1 MKPMSN
7 VDIFTISDELNNLL
21 SGARVD
27 KSFQPTKDIVVMRFH
42 VPGTGRIDLVMQCG
56 SRIHISQ
63 YPLENPTTPPT
74 FPMLLR
80 KRIKGGHVESI
91 KQHNFDRVVEIR
103 VKKDKYYTIIVELFD
118 KGNIILLD
126 DENNIILPLKRK
138 HWSNRDIS
146 SKREYVFPNNII
158 LPLKRKHWSNRDI
171 SSKREYVFP
180 EERGI
185 NPINISE
192 NEFTELFENNSDS
205 DVVRTLARNGL
216 GSLYAEEVIARA
228 NEITEIDKNT
238 VNNNLTEEQINGL
251 YKGFKKLFDNL
262 KNESIKPQIVKSDSK
277 EDVIPLDLMK
287 YDSFEKTYYNT
298 FNEACDEFYSKKVN
312 TDIKQIKENA
322 WNKKVGKF
330 EKRLKLQQ
338 ETLDNFEKTIAD
350 STFKGE
356 VIYSNYTTI
365 ENIINVVNT
374 ARDKS
379 YSFKEIGKT
388 LKKAKKDGMEE
399 AQIYESIDPMGIL
412 TLKIDDTTLNI
423 DPKLTIPENAENY
436 YEKSKKAK
444 RKTKGALIA
453 IENTKK
459 QLEDIKSKKD
469 SAMENISVPKKRV
482 KKNLKWYEKLRWFV
496 SSDDVLV
503 VGGRDANSN
512 ESVVKKY
519 LEPND
524 IYLHADIHGAT
535 STAIKL
541 NGHKLNDNLLKESGE
556 FAASF
561 SSAWSKGFTS
571 QDVFWVHPDQ
581 VSKTPEA
588 GEFLAK
594 GSFVIRGHRNYIRGA
609 RLKLAVGIV
618 DYEGKRIMAGPI
630 EALEKHSQ
638 NFVVLKPGFT
648 KKEAIAKKILH
659 KINEDDL
666 ITLDDI
672 IRVLPSGKCDIDEE
686 YHQRKKYEKN

>member
-7 VDIFTISDELNNLL
+7 VDIYTISDELNNLL

-56 SRIHISQ
+56 SRIHTSQ

-80 KRIKGGHVESI
+80 KRIKGAHVESV
-91 KQHNFDRVVEIR
+91 KQHNFDRVVEIK
-103 VKKDKYYTIIVELFD
+103 VKKDKYYTVIVELFD

-146 SKREYVFPNNII
+146 SKKEYI
-158 LPLKRKHWSNRDI
+158 
-171 SSKREYVFP
+171 FP

-185 NPINISE
+185 NPTKVTQK
-192 NEFTELFENNSDS
+192 EFKEILDNNSDS
-205 DVVRTLARNGL
+205 DIVRTLARNGL
-216 GSLYAEEVIARA
+216 GSLYAEEIIKRTNEKIA
-228 NEITEIDKNT
+228 IDKNT
-238 VNNNLTEEQINGL
+238 PNKDITDEQCIEL
-251 YKGFKKLFDNL
+251 YNSLKNLFDSL
-262 KNESIKPQIVKSDSK
+262 KNDSVKPQIVKNNSK
-277 EDVIPLDLMK
+277 EDVVPLDLIN
-287 YDSFEKTYYNT
+287 YADFEKTYYNN

-312 TDIKQIKENA
+312 IDIKSVKENA

-338 ETLDNFEKTIAD
+338 ETLDNFDKTITE
-350 STFKGE
+350 STHKGE
-356 VIYSNYTTI
+356 VIYSNYATI

-374 ARDKS
+374 ARGKG

-388 LKKAKKDGMEE
+388 LKKAKKEGMAE
-399 AQIYESIDPMGIL
+399 AQIYESIDKLGVL
-412 TLKIDDTTLNI
+412 TLDIDNTKINI

-436 YEKSKKAK
+436 YEKAKKAK

-459 QLEDIKSKKD
+459 QLEKIKAKKD
-469 SAMENISVPKKRV
+469 VAMESISVPKKRV
-482 KKNLKWYEKLRWFV
+482 KKNLKWFEKLRWFV
-496 SSDDVLV
+496 SSEGVLV

-588 GEFLAK
+588 GEFLPK

-609 RLKLAVGIV
+609 RVKLAIGIV

-630 EALEKHSQ
+630 ESLEKHSE

-666 ITLDDI
+666 INLDDI

-686 YHQRKKYEKN
+686 YHQRKKYERN

>member
-7 VDIFTISDELNNLL
+7 VDIYTISDELNNLL

-56 SRIHISQ
+56 SRIHTSQ

-80 KRIKGGHVESI
+80 KRIKGAHVESV
-91 KQHNFDRVVEIR
+91 KQHNFDRVVEIN

-146 SKREYVFPNNII
+146 SKKEYI
-158 LPLKRKHWSNRDI
+158 
-171 SSKREYVFP
+171 FP

-185 NPINISE
+185 NPTTVTQSE
-192 NEFTELFENNSDS
+192 FKEIFENNSDS
-205 DVVRTLARNGL
+205 DLVRTLARNGL
-216 GSLYAEEVIARA
+216 GSLYAEEIIKRA
-228 NEITEIDKNT
+228 NEIIAIDKNT
-238 VNNNLTEEQINGL
+238 PNKDITEEQSIAL
-251 YKGFKKLFDNL
+251 YNSLKNLFDSL
-262 KNESIKPQIVKSDSK
+262 KNDSAKPQIVKNNSK
-277 EDVIPLDLMK
+277 EDVVPLDLIN
-287 YDSFEKTYYNT
+287 YEDFEKTYYES

-312 TDIKQIKENA
+312 TDIKEIKENA

-338 ETLDNFEKTIAD
+338 ETLDNFDKTITE
-350 STFKGE
+350 STKKGE

-374 ARDKS
+374 ARSKD

-388 LKKAKKDGMEE
+388 LKKAKKEGMAE
-399 AQIYESIDPMGIL
+399 AQIYESIDKLGVL
-412 TLKIDDTTLNI
+412 TLDIDNTKINI

-436 YEKSKKAK
+436 YEKAKKAK

-459 QLEDIKSKKD
+459 QLEKIKAKKD
-469 SAMENISVPKKRV
+469 VAMENIAVPKKRV
-482 KKNLKWYEKLRWFV
+482 KKNLKWYEKLRWFL
-496 SSDDVLV
+496 SSDGVLV

-541 NGHKLNDNLLKESGE
+541 NGNKLNDNLLKESGE
-556 FAASF
+556 FAAS
-561 SSAWSKGFTS
+561 S
-571 QDVFWVHPDQ
+571 PR
-581 VSKTPEA
+581 P
-588 GEFLAK
+588 
-594 GSFVIRGHRNYIRGA
+594 SFKNTRSRGIFA
-609 RLKLAVGIV
+609 
-618 DYEGKRIMAGPI
+618 
-630 EALEKHSQ
+630 
-638 NFVVLKPGFT
+638 
-648 KKEAIAKKILH
+648 
-659 KINEDDL
+659 
-666 ITLDDI
+666 
-672 IRVLPSGKCDIDEE
+672 
-686 YHQRKKYEKN
+686 

>member
-7 VDIFTISDELNNLL
+7 VDIYTISDELNNLL

-42 VPGTGRIDLVMQCG
+42 VPGTGRVDLVMQCG
-56 SRIHISQ
+56 SRMHISQ

-80 KRIKGGHVESI
+80 KRIKGAHVESI

-126 DENNIILPLKRK
+126 DENNIILPLKRQQL
-138 HWSNRDIS
+138 SARDIS
-146 SKREYVFPNNII
+146 SKREYA
-158 LPLKRKHWSNRDI
+158 
-171 SSKREYVFP
+171 FP

-185 NPINISE
+185 NPINVTE
-192 NEFTELFENNSDS
+192 EELKELFKNSDR
-205 DVVRTLARNGL
+205 DVVRTLAMNGL
-216 GSLYAEEVIARA
+216 GSLYAEEIIERTNDNV
-228 NEITEIDKNT
+228 NVDKNT
-238 VNNNLTEEQINGL
+238 LTTELDESQISGIYDAL
-251 YKGFKKLFDNL
+251 KELFDSL
-262 KNESIKPQIVKSDSK
+262 KEGLIKPQIAKKDSK
-277 EDVIPLDLMK
+277 EDVIPLDLVK
-287 YDSFEKTYYNT
+287 YQDFEKTYYAN

-312 TDIKQIKENA
+312 TNIKDIKEAA
-322 WNKKVGKF
+322 WNKKVNKF
-330 EKRLKLQQ
+330 EKRLALQQ
-338 ETLDNFEKTIAD
+338 ETLDNFTRTIED
-350 STFKGE
+350 SQHKGE
-356 VIYSNYTTI
+356 VIYSNYPSI

-374 ARDKS
+374 ARGKD
-379 YSFKEIGKT
+379 YSFKEIGKI
-388 LKKAKKDGMEE
+388 LKKAKEDGMAE
-399 AQIYESIDPMGIL
+399 AQIYESIDKMGVL
-412 TLKIDDTTLNI
+412 TLDIDDTHLII
-423 DPKLTIPENAENY
+423 DPKLTIPENAEVY
-436 YEKSKKAK
+436 YEKAKKAK
-444 RKTKGALIA
+444 RKSKGALIA

-459 QLEDIKSKKD
+459 QLEEIKAKKD
-469 SAMENISVPKKRV
+469 IAMERVEVPKKRV
-482 KKNLKWYEKLRWFV
+482 KKNLKWYEKLRWFI
-496 SSDDVLV
+496 SSDNVLV
-503 VGGRDANSN
+503 IGGRDANSN
-512 ESVVKKY
+512 ESIVKKY

-524 IYLHADIHGAT
+524 IYLHADIHGAS

-541 NGHKLNDNLLKESGE
+541 NGAKLNDNLIKESGE

-561 SSAWSKGFTS
+561 SSAWSMGFTT

-609 RLKLAVGIV
+609 RVKLAVGIV

-630 EALEKHSQ
+630 EAVEAHCD
-638 NFVVLKPGFT
+638 NYVVLKPGFT

-666 ITLDDI
+666 LTLDDI

-686 YHQRKKYEKN
+686 YHQRKKYERN

>member
-42 VPGTGRIDLVMQCG
+42 VPGTGRVDLVMQCG

-146 SKREYVFPNNII
+146 SKREYVFP
-158 LPLKRKHWSNRDI
+158 
-171 SSKREYVFP
+171 

-185 NPINISE
+185 NPITVTE
-192 NEFTELFENNSDS
+192 NEFKELFENNDDS

-228 NEITEIDKNT
+228 NEIIEIDKNT
-238 VNNNLTEEQINGL
+238 MNSDLSEEQLKGL
-251 YKGFKKLFDNL
+251 YEGFNKLFDSL
-262 KNESIKPQIVKSDSK
+262 KNESIKPQIAKSNSK
-277 EDVIPLDLMK
+277 EDVIPLDLIK
-287 YDSFEKTYYNT
+287 YESFEKTYYNS

-338 ETLDNFEKTIAD
+338 ETLDNFEKTIAE

-374 ARDKS
+374 ARDKG

-388 LKKAKKDGMEE
+388 LKKAKKDGMTE
-399 AQIYESIDPMGIL
+399 AQIYESIDPLGVL
-412 TLKIDDTTLNI
+412 TLNIDGTTLNI
-423 DPKLTIPENAENY
+423 DPKMTIPENAENY

-459 QLEDIKSKKD
+459 QLEEIKSKKD

-496 SSDDVLV
+496 SSDNVLV

-541 NGHKLNDNLLKESGE
+541 NGNKLNDNLLKESGE

-609 RLKLAVGIV
+609 RLKLAIGIV

>member
-1 MKPMSN
+1 MKSMSN
-7 VDIFTISDELNNLL
+7 VDIYTVSNELNNLL

-42 VPGTGRIDLVMQCG
+42 VPGTGRVDLVMQCG
-56 SRIHISQ
+56 SRIHTSQ

-80 KRIKGGHVESI
+80 KRIKGAHVESI

-103 VKKDKYYTIIVELFD
+103 VKKDKYYTVIVELFD

-138 HWSNRDIS
+138 HWSTRDIS
-146 SKREYVFPNNII
+146 SKREY
-158 LPLKRKHWSNRDI
+158 L
-171 SSKREYVFP
+171 FP

-185 NPINISE
+185 NPLTVTE
-192 NEFTELFENNSDS
+192 DEFKELFKDPESDA
-205 DVVRTLARNGL
+205 VRTLAKNGL
-216 GSLYAEEVIARA
+216 GSLYAEEIIKRA
-228 NEITEIDKNT
+228 NDSIEVDKNT
-238 VNNNLTEEQINGL
+238 PNSEITEEQIVGIYNAF
-251 YKGFKKLFDNL
+251 KGLFDSL
-262 KNESIKPQIVKSDSK
+262 TQESIKPQIVKKDTK
-277 EDVIPLDLMK
+277 EDVVALDLKK
-287 YDSFEKTYYNT
+287 YDDFEKTYYES

-312 TDIKQIKENA
+312 TDIKNVKESA
-322 WNKKVGKF
+322 WNKKVKKF
-330 EKRLKLQQ
+330 EKRLHLQE
-338 ETLDNFEKTIAD
+338 ETLDNFYKTIED
-350 STFKGE
+350 SQHKGE
-356 VIYSNYTTI
+356 VIYSNYPTI
-365 ENIINVVNT
+365 ENIINVVNQ
-374 ARDKS
+374 ARSND
-379 YSFKEIGKT
+379 YSFKEIGKI
-388 LKKAKKDGMEE
+388 LKKAKKDGMVE
-399 AQIYESIDPMGIL
+399 AQIYESIDKMGVL
-412 TLKIDDTTLNI
+412 TLNIDDTSLII
-423 DPKLTIPENAENY
+423 DPKLTIAENAENY
-436 YEKSKKAK
+436 YEKAKKAK

-459 QLEDIKSKKD
+459 QLEDIRAKKD
-469 SAMENISVPKKRV
+469 IAMENIAVPKKRV
-482 KKNLKWYEKLRWFV
+482 KKNLKWYEKLRWFI
-496 SSDDVLV
+496 SSDNILV

-512 ESVVKKY
+512 ENIVKKY

-541 NGHKLNDNLLKESGE
+541 NGQKLNDTILKESGE

-561 SSAWSKGFTS
+561 SSAWSMGFTS

-609 RLKLAVGIV
+609 RVKLAIGIV

-630 EALEKHSQ
+630 EAVEAHCE
-638 NFVVLKPGFT
+638 NYVVIKPGFT
-648 KKEAIAKKILH
+648 KKEAIAKKIIG

-666 ITLDDI
+666 LTLDDI

-686 YHQRKKYEKN
+686 YHQRKKYERN

>member
-1 MKPMSN
+1 MKSMSN
-7 VDIFTISDELNNLL
+7 VDIYTVTNELNNLL

-80 KRIKGGHVESI
+80 KRVKGAHVESI
-91 KQHNFDRVVEIR
+91 KQHNFDRVVELR

-138 HWSNRDIS
+138 QWSSRDIS
-146 SKREYVFPNNII
+146 SKKEYI
-158 LPLKRKHWSNRDI
+158 
-171 SSKREYVFP
+171 FP

-185 NPINISE
+185 NPITVTE
-192 NEFTELFENNSDS
+192 EEFKLIFSDKDS
-205 DVVRTLARNGL
+205 DVVRTLAINGL
-216 GSLYAEEVIARA
+216 GSLYAEEIIKRA
-228 NEITEIDKNT
+228 NEIIDIDKNT
-238 VNNNLTEEQINGL
+238 PNSEITSEQIEGLYSGFKDLFNNLTD
-251 YKGFKKLFDNL
+251 DN
-262 KNESIKPQIVKSDSK
+262 IKPQIVKKDSK
-277 EDVIPLDLMK
+277 EDVVALDLKK
-287 YDSFEKTYYNT
+287 YDNFEKTYFET

-312 TDIKQIKENA
+312 SDIKNIKESA
-322 WNKKVGKF
+322 WNKKVNKF
-330 EKRLKLQQ
+330 EKRLRLQE
-338 ETLDNFEKTIAD
+338 ETLDNFYKTIED
-350 STFKGE
+350 SQHKGE

-365 ENIINVVNT
+365 ENIINVVNQ
-374 ARDKS
+374 ARSKD
-379 YSFKEIGKT
+379 YSFKEIGKI

-399 AQIYESIDPMGIL
+399 AQIYESIDKLGVL
-412 TLKIDDTTLNI
+412 TLNI
-423 DPKLTIPENAENY
+423 DNTSLIINPKLTIPENAENY

-459 QLEDIKSKKD
+459 QLEKIKEKKD
-469 SAMENISVPKKRV
+469 IAMEHIAVPKKRV
-482 KKNLKWYEKLRWFV
+482 KKNLKWYEKLRWFI
-496 SSDDVLV
+496 SSDGILV

-512 ESVVKKY
+512 ENVVKKY
-519 LEPND
+519 LDPND

-541 NGHKLNDNLLKESGE
+541 NGSKLNDNILKESGE

-561 SSAWSKGFTS
+561 SSAWSMGFTS

-581 VSKTPEA
+581 VTKTPES
-588 GEFLAK
+588 GEFLPK

-609 RLKLAVGIV
+609 RVKLAIGIV

-630 EALEKHSQ
+630 EALEAHCD
-638 NFVVLKPGFT
+638 NFVVIKPGFT
-648 KKEAIAKKILH
+648 KKEAIAKKIIN

-666 ITLDDI
+666 LTLDDI

-686 YHQRKKYEKN
+686 YHQRKKYEKY

>member
-1 MKPMSN
+1 MSN
-7 VDIFTISDELNNLL
+7 VDIYTVSNELNNLL

-56 SRIHISQ
+56 SRIHTSQ
-63 YPLENPTTPPT
+63 YPLENPTNPPT

-80 KRIKGGHVESI
+80 KRVKGAHVESI

-146 SKREYVFPNNII
+146 SKKEYI
-158 LPLKRKHWSNRDI
+158 
-171 SSKREYVFP
+171 FP

-185 NPINISE
+185 NPMTVTE
-192 NEFTELFENNSDS
+192 EEFKNLFEDDESDA
-205 DVVRTLARNGL
+205 VRTLARNGL
-216 GSLYAEEVIARA
+216 GSLYAEEIIKRA
-228 NEITEIDKNT
+228 NETIELDKNT
-238 VNNNLTEEQINGL
+238 PNNELTPDQILALFN
-251 YKGFKKLFDNL
+251 GFKDLFNSLTD
-262 KNESIKPQIVKSDSK
+262 ESIKPQIVKKDSK
-277 EDVIPLDLMK
+277 EDVVALDLKK
-287 YDSFEKTYYNT
+287 YDDYEKTYYDT

-312 TDIKQIKENA
+312 TDIKNIKESA
-322 WNKKVGKF
+322 WNKKVNKF
-330 EKRLKLQQ
+330 EKRLHLQE
-338 ETLDNFEKTIAD
+338 ETLDNFYKTIED
-350 STFKGE
+350 SQHKGE

-365 ENIINVVNT
+365 ENVINVVNQ
-374 ARDKS
+374 ARSND

-388 LKKAKKDGMEE
+388 LKKAKKDGMVE
-399 AQIYESIDPMGIL
+399 AQIYESIDKMGVL
-412 TLKIDDTTLNI
+412 TLNIDDTSLII

-436 YEKSKKAK
+436 YEKAKKAK

-459 QLEDIKSKKD
+459 QLEKIKAKKD
-469 SAMENISVPKKRV
+469 VAMENIAVPKKRV
-482 KKNLKWYEKLRWFV
+482 KKNLKWYEKLRWFI
-496 SSDDVLV
+496 SSDNILV

-512 ESVVKKY
+512 ENVVKKY
-519 LEPND
+519 LDPND

-541 NGHKLNDNLLKESGE
+541 NGNELNDNILKESGE

-561 SSAWSKGFTS
+561 SSAWSVGFTS

-581 VSKTPEA
+581 VTKTPES
-588 GEFLAK
+588 GEFLPK

-609 RLKLAVGIV
+609 RVKLAIGIV

-630 EALEKHSQ
+630 DAVEAHC
-638 NFVVLKPGFT
+638 NNYVVIKPGFT
-648 KKEAIAKKILH
+648 KKEAIAKKIIGR
-659 KINEDDL
+659 INEDDL
-666 ITLDDI
+666 LTLDDI

>member
-1 MKPMSN
+1 MKSMSN
-7 VDIFTISDELNNLL
+7 VDIYTISDELNKLL

-42 VPGTGRIDLVMQCG
+42 VPGTGRVDLVMQCG
-56 SRIHISQ
+56 SRIHTSQ

-80 KRIKGGHVESI
+80 KRIKGAHVESI

-126 DENNIILPLKRK
+126 EENNIILPLKRK
-138 HWSNRDIS
+138 QMSA
-146 SKREYVFPNNII
+146 
-158 LPLKRKHWSNRDI
+158 RDI

-185 NPINISE
+185 NPISVTE
-192 NEFTELFENNSDS
+192 DKFKELFRNNEDS
-205 DVVRTLARNGL
+205 DVVRTLAISGL
-216 GSLYAEEVIARA
+216 GSLYAEEVVKRA
-228 NEITEIDKNT
+228 NEIISVDKNT
-238 VNNNLTEEQINGL
+238 PNNEITEEQYGGL
-251 YKGFKKLFDNL
+251 YKGLKNLFDNL
-262 KNESIKPQIVKSDSK
+262 NNESIKPQIVKNDSK
-277 EDVIPLDLMK
+277 EDVVPLDLIK
-287 YDSFEKTYYNT
+287 YDSFEKSYYDT

-312 TDIKQIKENA
+312 TDIKEVKETA

-330 EKRLKLQQ
+330 EKRLRLQQ
-338 ETLDNFEKTIAD
+338 ETLDNFDKTIIE
-350 STFKGE
+350 STHKGE

-374 ARDKS
+374 ARQKD

-388 LKKAKKDGMEE
+388 LKKAKKDGMKE
-399 AQIYESIDPMGIL
+399 AQIYESIDKLGVL
-412 TLKIDDTTLNI
+412 TLDIDNTKINI

-436 YEKSKKAK
+436 YEKAKKAK

-453 IENTKK
+453 IENTKR
-459 QLEDIKSKKD
+459 QLEEIKAKKD
-469 SAMENISVPKKRV
+469 IAMENISVPKKRV
-482 KKNLKWYEKLRWFV
+482 KKNLKWYEKLRWFI
-496 SSDDVLV
+496 SSEGVLV

-541 NGHKLNDNLLKESGE
+541 NGAELNDNILKESGE

-588 GEFLAK
+588 GEFLPK
-594 GSFVIRGHRNYIRGA
+594 GSFVIRGHRNYIRSA
-609 RLKLAVGIV
+609 RVKLAIGIV
-618 DYEGKRIMAGPI
+618 DYEGRRIMAGPVD
-630 EALEKHSQ
+630 ALEAQ
-638 NFVVLKPGFT
+638 CENFVVLKPGFT

-666 ITLDDI
+666 ISLDDI

-686 YHQRKKYEKN
+686 YHQRKKYEKSQS

>member
-1 MKPMSN
+1 MKSMSN
-7 VDIFTISDELNNLL
+7 VDIYTVSNELNNLL

-56 SRIHISQ
+56 SRIHTSQ
-63 YPLENPTTPPT
+63 YPLENPTNPPT

-80 KRIKGGHVESI
+80 KRVKGAHVESI

-146 SKREYVFPNNII
+146 SKKEYI
-158 LPLKRKHWSNRDI
+158 
-171 SSKREYVFP
+171 FP

-185 NPINISE
+185 NPMTVTE
-192 NEFTELFENNSDS
+192 EEFKNLFEDDESDA
-205 DVVRTLARNGL
+205 VRTLARNGL
-216 GSLYAEEVIARA
+216 GSLYAEEIIKRA
-228 NEITEIDKNT
+228 NETIELDKNT
-238 VNNNLTEEQINGL
+238 PNNELTPDQILALFN
-251 YKGFKKLFDNL
+251 GFKDLFNSLTD
-262 KNESIKPQIVKSDSK
+262 ESIKPQIVKKDSK
-277 EDVIPLDLMK
+277 EDVVALDLKK
-287 YDSFEKTYYNT
+287 YDDYEKTYYDT

-312 TDIKQIKENA
+312 TDIKNIKESA
-322 WNKKVGKF
+322 WNKKVNKF
-330 EKRLKLQQ
+330 EKRLHLQE
-338 ETLDNFEKTIAD
+338 ETLDNFYKTIED
-350 STFKGE
+350 SQHKGE

-365 ENIINVVNT
+365 ENVINVVNQ
-374 ARDKS
+374 ARSND

-388 LKKAKKDGMEE
+388 LKKAKKDGMVE
-399 AQIYESIDPMGIL
+399 AQIYESIDKMGVL
-412 TLKIDDTTLNI
+412 TLNIDDTSLII

-436 YEKSKKAK
+436 YEKAKKAK

-459 QLEDIKSKKD
+459 QLEKIKAKKD
-469 SAMENISVPKKRV
+469 VAMENIAVPKKRV
-482 KKNLKWYEKLRWFV
+482 KKNLKWYEKLRWFI
-496 SSDDVLV
+496 SSDNILV

-512 ESVVKKY
+512 ENVVKKY
-519 LEPND
+519 LDPND

-541 NGHKLNDNLLKESGE
+541 NGNELNDNILKESGE

-561 SSAWSKGFTS
+561 SSAWSMGFTS

-581 VSKTPEA
+581 VTKTPES
-588 GEFLAK
+588 GEFLPK

-609 RLKLAVGIV
+609 RVKLAIGIV

-630 EALEKHSQ
+630 DAVEAHC
-638 NFVVLKPGFT
+638 NNYVVIKPGFT
-648 KKEAIAKKILH
+648 KKEAIAKKIIGR
-659 KINEDDL
+659 INEDDL
-666 ITLDDI
+666 LTLDDI

>member
-1 MKPMSN
+1 MSN
-7 VDIFTISDELNNLL
+7 VDIYTVSNELNNLL

-56 SRIHISQ
+56 SRIHTSQ
-63 YPLENPTTPPT
+63 YPLENPTNPPT

-80 KRIKGGHVESI
+80 KRVKGAHVESI

-146 SKREYVFPNNII
+146 SKKEYI
-158 LPLKRKHWSNRDI
+158 
-171 SSKREYVFP
+171 FP

-185 NPINISE
+185 NPMTVTE
-192 NEFTELFENNSDS
+192 EEFKNLFEDDESDA
-205 DVVRTLARNGL
+205 VRTLARNGL
-216 GSLYAEEVIARA
+216 GSLYAEEIIKRA
-228 NEITEIDKNT
+228 NETIELDKNT
-238 VNNNLTEEQINGL
+238 PNNELTPDQILALFN
-251 YKGFKKLFDNL
+251 GFKDLFNSLTD
-262 KNESIKPQIVKSDSK
+262 ESIKPQIVKKDSK
-277 EDVIPLDLMK
+277 EDVVALDLKK
-287 YDSFEKTYYNT
+287 YDDYEKTYYDT

-312 TDIKQIKENA
+312 TDIKNIKESA
-322 WNKKVGKF
+322 WNKKVNKF
-330 EKRLKLQQ
+330 EKRLHLQE
-338 ETLDNFEKTIAD
+338 ETLDNFYKTIED
-350 STFKGE
+350 SQHKGE

-365 ENIINVVNT
+365 ENVINVVNQ
-374 ARDKS
+374 ARSND

-388 LKKAKKDGMEE
+388 LKKAKKDGMAE
-399 AQIYESIDPMGIL
+399 AQIYESIDKMGVL
-412 TLKIDDTTLNI
+412 TLNIDDTSLII

-436 YEKSKKAK
+436 YEKAKKAK

-459 QLEDIKSKKD
+459 QLEKIKAKKD
-469 SAMENISVPKKRV
+469 VAMENIAVPKKRV
-482 KKNLKWYEKLRWFV
+482 KKNLKWYEKLRWFI
-496 SSDDVLV
+496 SSDNILV

-512 ESVVKKY
+512 ENVVKKY
-519 LEPND
+519 LDPND

-541 NGHKLNDNLLKESGE
+541 NGNELNDNILKESGE

-561 SSAWSKGFTS
+561 SSAWSMGFTS

-581 VSKTPEA
+581 VTKTPES
-588 GEFLAK
+588 GEFLPK

-609 RLKLAVGIV
+609 RVKLAIGIV

-630 EALEKHSQ
+630 DAVEAHC
-638 NFVVLKPGFT
+638 NNYVVIKPGFT
-648 KKEAIAKKILH
+648 KKEAIAKKIIGR
-659 KINEDDL
+659 INEDDL
-666 ITLDDI
+666 LTLDDI

>member
-1 MKPMSN
+1 MKTMSN
-7 VDIFTISDELNNLL
+7 VDIYTISNELNNLL

-56 SRIHISQ
+56 SRIHTSQ
-63 YPLENPTTPPT
+63 YPLENPTNPPT

-80 KRIKGGHVESI
+80 KRIKGAHVESI
-91 KQHNFDRVVEIR
+91 KQHNFDRVVEIK

-126 DENNIILPLKRK
+126 NENNIILPLKRK
-138 HWSNRDIS
+138 HWSSRDIS
-146 SKREYVFPNNII
+146 SKKEY
-158 LPLKRKHWSNRDI
+158 L
-171 SSKREYVFP
+171 FP

-185 NPINISE
+185 NPITVTLEEFKNIFDNKE
-192 NEFTELFENNSDS
+192 S
-205 DVVRTLARNGL
+205 DVVRTLATNGL
-216 GSLYAEEVIARA
+216 GSLYAEEVVARA
-228 NEITEIDKNT
+228 NEIKEIDKNT
-238 VNNNLTEEQINGL
+238 SNKDLSDEQIDSLFNGL
-251 YKGFKKLFDNL
+251 KNLFDTL
-262 KNESIKPQIVKSDSK
+262 KDESIKPQIVKNDSK
-277 EDVIPLDLMK
+277 EDVVPLDLVK
-287 YDSFEKTYYNT
+287 YSTFEKTYYDT
-298 FNEACDEFYSKKVN
+298 FNEACDEYYSKKVN
-312 TDIKQIKENA
+312 TGIKDVKESA

-338 ETLDNFEKTIAD
+338 ETLDNFEKTIEE
-350 STFKGE
+350 STHKGE

-365 ENIINVVNT
+365 ENIINVVNA
-374 ARDKS
+374 ARSKD

-388 LKKAKKDGMEE
+388 LKKAKKEGMAE
-399 AQIYESIDPMGIL
+399 AQIYESIDKLGVL
-412 TLKIDDTTLNI
+412 TLDIENTKINI

-436 YEKSKKAK
+436 YEKAKKAK

-459 QLEDIKSKKD
+459 QLEEIKAKKD
-469 SAMENISVPKKRV
+469 IAMENVSVPKKRV
-482 KKNLKWYEKLRWFV
+482 KKNLKWFEKLRWFL
-496 SSDDVLV
+496 SSDGILV
-503 VGGRDANSN
+503 IGGRDANTN

-541 NGHKLNDNLLKESGE
+541 NGVKLNDNIIKESGE

-588 GEFLAK
+588 GEFLPK

-609 RLKLAVGIV
+609 RVKLAIGIV
-618 DYEGKRIMAGPI
+618 DYEGKRIMAGPVD
-630 EALEKHSQ
+630 ALEAHCE

-648 KKEAIAKKILH
+648 KKEAIAKKILN
-659 KINEDDL
+659 KINENDL
-666 ITLDDI
+666 IDLDDI

-686 YHQRKKYEKN
+686 YHQRKKYEKS

>member
-1 MKPMSN
+1 MSN
-7 VDIFTISDELNNLL
+7 VDIFTISNELNNLL

-56 SRIHISQ
+56 SRIHTSQ

-80 KRIKGGHVESI
+80 KRVKGAHVESI

-126 DENNIILPLKRK
+126 EDNNIILPLKRK
-138 HWSNRDIS
+138 RLSTRDIS
-146 SKREYVFPNNII
+146 SKIEY
-158 LPLKRKHWSNRDI
+158 
-171 SSKREYVFP
+171 EFP
-180 EERGI
+180 EDRGI
-185 NPINISE
+185 NPITVTEKEFKEVFNDSE
-192 NEFTELFENNSDS
+192 S
-205 DVVRTLARNGL
+205 DVVRTLAINGL
-216 GSLYAEEVIARA
+216 GSLYAEEVIKRA
-228 NEITEIDKNT
+228 NEITELDKNT
-238 VNNNLTEEQINGL
+238 PNNELTEKQLEGL
-251 YKGFKKLFDNL
+251 YEGFKDLFDNL
-262 KNESIKPQIVKSDSK
+262 SEDTIRPQIVKSENK
-277 EDVIPLDLMK
+277 EDVVALDLKK
-287 YDSFEKTYYNT
+287 YDDFEKTYFES

-312 TDIKQIKENA
+312 TSIKNTRESA
-322 WNKKVGKF
+322 WNKKVNKF
-330 EKRLKLQQ
+330 EKRLRLQQ
-338 ETLDNFEKTIAD
+338 ETLDNFHKTIED
-350 STFKGE
+350 SQHKGE
-356 VIYSNYTTI
+356 IIYSNYTTI
-365 ENIINVVNT
+365 ENIVTVVNQ
-374 ARDKS
+374 ARSKD

-388 LKKAKKDGMEE
+388 LKKAKKDGMAE
-399 AQIYESIDPMGIL
+399 AQIYESIDKLGVL
-412 TLKIDDTTLNI
+412 TLRIDDTTLNI

-436 YEKSKKAK
+436 YEKAKKAK
-444 RKTKGALIA
+444 RKTKGAEIA

-459 QLEDIKSKKD
+459 QLEDIKAKKD
-469 SAMENISVPKKRV
+469 IAMENIAVPKKRV
-482 KKNLKWYEKLRWFV
+482 KKNLKWYEKLRWFL
-496 SSDDVLV
+496 SSDGHLV
-503 VGGRDANSN
+503 IGGRDANSN

-524 IYLHADIHGAT
+524 IYLHADIHGAS

-541 NGHKLNDNLLKESGE
+541 NGDELNDTLLKESGE

-561 SSAWSKGFTS
+561 SSAWSMGFTS

-581 VSKTPEA
+581 VTKTPES

-609 RLKLAVGIV
+609 RVKLAIGIV

-630 EALEKHSQ
+630 ESLEKHCD
-638 NFVVLKPGFT
+638 NYVVIKPGFT
-648 KKEAIAKKILH
+648 KKEAIAKKIIH

-666 ITLDDI
+666 LTLDDI

>member
-126 DENNIILPLKRK
+126 DE
-138 HWSNRDIS
+138 
-146 SKREYVFPNNII
+146 NNII

>member
-1 MKPMSN
+1 MKSMSN
-7 VDIFTISDELNNLL
+7 VDIYTVSNELNNLL

-56 SRIHISQ
+56 SRIHTSQ

-80 KRIKGGHVESI
+80 KRIKGAHVESI
-91 KQHNFDRVVEIR
+91 RQHNFDRVVEIR

-138 HWSNRDIS
+138 QWSTRDIS
-146 SKREYVFPNNII
+146 SKKEY
-158 LPLKRKHWSNRDI
+158 L
-171 SSKREYVFP
+171 FP

-185 NPINISE
+185 NPLTV
-192 NEFTELFENNSDS
+192 NEEEFKGLFDDEESDA
-205 DVVRTLARNGL
+205 VRTLAKNGL
-216 GSLYAEEVIARA
+216 GSLYAEEIIKRA
-228 NEITEIDKNT
+228 NENIDVDKNT
-238 VNNNLTEEQINGL
+238 PNSEITEEQIAGIFHA
-251 YKGFKKLFDNL
+251 FKDLFDSL
-262 KNESIKPQIVKSDSK
+262 TQESIKPQIVKKDNK
-277 EDVIPLDLMK
+277 EDVVALDLKK
-287 YDSFEKTYYNT
+287 YDEFEKTYYET

-312 TDIKQIKENA
+312 TDIKNVKESA
-322 WNKKVGKF
+322 WNKKVNKF
-330 EKRLKLQQ
+330 EKRLHLQE
-338 ETLDNFEKTIAD
+338 ETLDNFYKTIEE
-350 STFKGE
+350 SQHKGE
-356 VIYSNYTTI
+356 VIYSNYPTI
-365 ENIINVVNT
+365 ENIINVVNQ
-374 ARDKS
+374 ARSND

-388 LKKAKKDGMEE
+388 LKKAKKDGMPE
-399 AQIYESIDPMGIL
+399 AQIYEGIDPMGVL
-412 TLKIDDTTLNI
+412 TLNIDDTTLII
-423 DPKLTIPENAENY
+423 DPKLTIAENAENY
-436 YEKSKKAK
+436 YEKGKKAK

-459 QLEDIKSKKD
+459 QLEDIKAKKD
-469 SAMENISVPKKRV
+469 IAMENIAVPKKRV
-482 KKNLKWYEKLRWFV
+482 KKNLKWYEKLRWFL
-496 SSDDVLV
+496 SSDNVLV
-503 VGGRDANSN
+503 IGGRDANSN
-512 ESVVKKY
+512 ESIVKKY

-524 IYLHADIHGAT
+524 IYLHADIHGAS

-541 NGHKLNDNLLKESGE
+541 NGAKLNDTLLKESGE

-561 SSAWSKGFTS
+561 SSAWSLGFST
-571 QDVFWVHPDQ
+571 QDVYWVHPDQ
-581 VSKTPEA
+581 VSKTPES

-609 RLKLAVGIV
+609 RVKLAIGIV

-630 EALEKHSQ
+630 EAVEAHCE
-638 NFVVLKPGFT
+638 NYVVLKPGFT
-648 KKEAIAKKILH
+648 KKEAIAKKIIG

-666 ITLDDI
+666 LTLDDI

-686 YHQRKKYEKN
+686 YHQRKKYERN

>member
-7 VDIFTISDELNNLL
+7 VDIYTISNELNNLL

-42 VPGTGRIDLVMQCG
+42 VPGTGRVDLVMQCG

-80 KRIKGGHVESI
+80 KRIKGAHVESV
-91 KQHNFDRVVEIR
+91 KQHNFDRVVEIK
-103 VKKDKYYTIIVELFD
+103 VKKDKYYTVIVELFD

-138 HWSNRDIS
+138 HWSSRDIS
-146 SKREYVFPNNII
+146 SKKEY
-158 LPLKRKHWSNRDI
+158 L
-171 SSKREYVFP
+171 FP

-185 NPINISE
+185 NPITT
-192 NEFTELFENNSDS
+192 TEEKFKQIFKETES
-205 DVVRTLARNGL
+205 DVVRTLAINGF
-216 GSLYAEEVIARA
+216 GSLYAEEIIERA
-228 NEITEIDKNT
+228 NEIEEIDKNT
-238 VNNNLTEEQINGL
+238 PNNELTDGQISNL
-251 YKGFKKLFDNL
+251 YKGFKNLFDNL
-262 KNESIKPQIVKSDSK
+262 TEEAIKPQIVKNGNK
-277 EDVIPLDLMK
+277 EDVVPINLIK
-287 YDSFEKTYYNT
+287 YDGFEKKYYAS
-298 FNEACDEFYSKKVN
+298 FNEACDEYYSKKVN
-312 TDIKQIKENA
+312 TDIKSIKENA
-322 WNKKVGKF
+322 WNKKVNKF
-330 EKRLKLQQ
+330 EKRLRLQK
-338 ETLDNFEKTIAD
+338 ETLDNFNKTID
-350 STFKGE
+350 ESQHKGE
-356 VIYSNYTTI
+356 IIYSNYTTI
-365 ENIINVVNT
+365 ENIINVVNQ
-374 ARDKS
+374 ARSKD

-388 LKKAKKDGMEE
+388 LKNAKKDGMPE
-399 AQIYESIDPMGIL
+399 AQIYESIDKLGVL
-412 TLKIDDTTLNI
+412 TLKIDDTTLII

-436 YEKSKKAK
+436 YEKAKKAK

-453 IENTKK
+453 IENTEK
-459 QLEDIKSKKD
+459 QLENIKSKKD
-469 SAMENISVPKKRV
+469 SAMENIAIPKKRV

-496 SSDDVLV
+496 SSDGFLV

-519 LEPND
+519 LETND

-541 NGHKLNDNLLKESGE
+541 NGSKPNDNLLKESSE

-561 SSAWSKGFTS
+561 SSAWSKGFTY

-581 VSKTPEA
+581 VTKTPES
-588 GEFLAK
+588 GEFLPK
-594 GSFVIRGHRNYIRGA
+594 GSFVIRGHRNYIRSA
-609 RLKLAVGIV
+609 KVKLAIGIV

-630 EALEKHSQ
+630 DAVEAHCD
-638 NFVVLKPGFT
+638 NYVVIKPGFT
-648 KKEAIAKKILH
+648 KKEAIAKKIINQ
-659 KINEDDL
+659 INEDDL

-686 YHQRKKYEKN
+686 YHQRKKYEN

>member
-1 MKPMSN
+1 MSN
-7 VDIFTISDELNNLL
+7 VDIFTISNELNNLL

-56 SRIHISQ
+56 SRIHTSQ

-80 KRIKGGHVESI
+80 KRVKGAHVESI

-126 DENNIILPLKRK
+126 EDNNIILPLKRK
-138 HWSNRDIS
+138 RLSTRDIS
-146 SKREYVFPNNII
+146 SKIEY
-158 LPLKRKHWSNRDI
+158 
-171 SSKREYVFP
+171 EFP
-180 EERGI
+180 EDRGI
-185 NPINISE
+185 NPITVTEKEFKEVFNDSE
-192 NEFTELFENNSDS
+192 S
-205 DVVRTLARNGL
+205 DVVRTLAINGL
-216 GSLYAEEVIARA
+216 GSLYAEEVIKRA
-228 NEITEIDKNT
+228 NEITELDKNT
-238 VNNNLTEEQINGL
+238 PNNELTEKQLEGL
-251 YKGFKKLFDNL
+251 YEGFKDLFDNL
-262 KNESIKPQIVKSDSK
+262 SEDTIRPQIVKSENK
-277 EDVIPLDLMK
+277 EDVVALDLKK
-287 YDSFEKTYYNT
+287 YDDFEKTYFES

-312 TDIKQIKENA
+312 TSIKNTRESA
-322 WNKKVGKF
+322 WNKKVNKF
-330 EKRLKLQQ
+330 EKRLRLQQ
-338 ETLDNFEKTIAD
+338 ETLDNFYKTIED
-350 STFKGE
+350 SQHKGE
-356 VIYSNYTTI
+356 IIYSNYTTI
-365 ENIINVVNT
+365 ENIVNVVNQ
-374 ARDKS
+374 ARSKD
-379 YSFKEIGKT
+379 YSFKDIGKT
-388 LKKAKKDGMEE
+388 LKKAKKDGMAE
-399 AQIYESIDPMGIL
+399 AQIYESIDKMGVL
-412 TLKIDDTTLNI
+412 TLNIDDTTVNI

-436 YEKSKKAK
+436 YEKAKKAK
-444 RKTKGALIA
+444 RKTKGAQIA

-459 QLEDIKSKKD
+459 QLEDIKAKKD
-469 SAMENISVPKKRV
+469 IAMENIAVPKKRV
-482 KKNLKWYEKLRWFV
+482 KKNLKWYEKLRWFL
-496 SSDDVLV
+496 SSDGHLV
-503 VGGRDANSN
+503 IGGRDANSN

-524 IYLHADIHGAT
+524 IYLHADIHGAS

-541 NGHKLNDNLLKESGE
+541 NGDELNDTLLKESGE

-561 SSAWSKGFTS
+561 SSAWSMGFTS
-571 QDVFWVHPDQ
+571 QDVFWVNPDQ
-581 VSKTPEA
+581 VTKTPES

-609 RLKLAVGIV
+609 RVKLAIGIV

-630 EALEKHSQ
+630 EALEKYCD
-638 NFVVLKPGFT
+638 NYVVIKPGFT
-648 KKEAIAKKILH
+648 KKEAIAKKIIH

-666 ITLDDI
+666 LTLDDI

>member
-1 MKPMSN
+1 MKSMSN
-7 VDIFTISDELNNLL
+7 VDIYTISNELNNLL

-42 VPGTGRIDLVMQCG
+42 VPGTGRVDLVMQCG
-56 SRIHISQ
+56 SRIHTSQ

-80 KRIKGGHVESI
+80 KRIKGAHVESI
-91 KQHNFDRVVEIR
+91 KQHNFDRVVEIK
-103 VKKDKYYTIIVELFD
+103 VKKDKHYTIIVELFD

-138 HWSNRDIS
+138 QLSQRDIS
-146 SKREYVFPNNII
+146 SKKEYI
-158 LPLKRKHWSNRDI
+158 
-171 SSKREYVFP
+171 FP

-185 NPINISE
+185 NPITVSE
-192 NEFTELFENNSDS
+192 EEFAEIIKNSDK
-205 DVVRTLARNGL
+205 DIVRTLAMNGL
-216 GSLYAEEVIARA
+216 GSLYAEEIIERA
-228 NEITEIDKNT
+228 NETIDIEKNT
-238 VNNNLTEEQINGL
+238 STSQLSPEQITGL
-251 YKGFKKLFDNL
+251 YTGLKGLFDNL
-262 KNESIKPQIVKSDSK
+262 RNEEIKPQIVKNNSK
-277 EDVIPLDLMK
+277 EDVVALDLVK
-287 YDSFEKTYYNT
+287 YDDYEKTYYDN

-312 TDIKQIKENA
+312 TNIKDVKEAA
-322 WNKKVGKF
+322 WNKKVNKF

-338 ETLDNFEKTIAD
+338 ETLDNFEKTIEE
-350 STFKGE
+350 SQHKGE
-356 VIYSNYTTI
+356 VIYSNYLSI
-365 ENIINVVNT
+365 ENIINVVNS
-374 ARDKS
+374 ARSKD

-388 LKKAKKDGMEE
+388 LKKAKDDGMAE
-399 AQIYESIDPMGIL
+399 AQIYESIDKMGVL
-412 TLKIDDTTLNI
+412 TLDIDDTKINI
-423 DPKLTIPENAENY
+423 DPKLTIPENAEKY
-436 YEKSKKAK
+436 YEKSKKSK
-444 RKTKGALIA
+444 RKIKGALIA
-453 IENTKK
+453 IKNTKK
-459 QLEDIKSKKD
+459 QLEDIKAKKD
-469 SAMENISVPKKRV
+469 IAMEHIAIPKKRV
-482 KKNLKWYEKLRWFV
+482 KKNLKWYEKLRWFI
-496 SSDDVLV
+496 SSDNILV

-512 ESVVKKY
+512 ESIVKKY

-541 NGHKLNDNLLKESGE
+541 NGSKLNDNILKESGE

-561 SSAWSKGFTS
+561 SSAWSMGFTS

-609 RLKLAVGIV
+609 RVKLAIGIV

-630 EALEKHSQ
+630 EALEAHSE
-638 NFVVLKPGFT
+638 NYVVLKPGFT
-648 KKEAIAKKILH
+648 KKEAIAKKIIN

-666 ITLDDI
+666 LTLDDI

-686 YHQRKKYEKN
+686 YHQRKKYEKY

>member
-74 FPMLLR
+74 FPMILR
-80 KRIKGGHVESI
+80 KRIKGGHVESV

-126 DENNIILPLKRK
+126 DE
-138 HWSNRDIS
+138 
-146 SKREYVFPNNII
+146 NNII

-238 VNNNLTEEQINGL
+238 VNNNLTEEQLKGL
-251 YKGFKKLFDNL
+251 YEGFKKLFDNL

-374 ARDKS
+374 ARDKD

-399 AQIYESIDPMGIL
+399 AQIYESIDPLGVL
-412 TLKIDDTTLNI
+412 TLNIDGTTLNI
-423 DPKLTIPENAENY
+423 NPKLTIPENAENY

-459 QLEDIKSKKD
+459 QLEEIKSKKD

>member
-56 SRIHISQ
+56 SRIHTSQ

-126 DENNIILPLKRK
+126 DE
-138 HWSNRDIS
+138 
-146 SKREYVFPNNII
+146 NNII

-251 YKGFKKLFDNL
+251 YEGFKKLFDNL

-277 EDVIPLDLMK
+277 EDVIPLDLIK

-338 ETLDNFEKTIAD
+338 ETLDNFEKTIAE
-350 STFKGE
+350 STLKGE

-374 ARDKS
+374 ARDKD

-399 AQIYESIDPMGIL
+399 AQIYESIDPLGVL
-412 TLKIDDTTLNI
+412 TLNIDGTTLNI

-459 QLEDIKSKKD
+459 QLEEIKSKKD
-469 SAMENISVPKKRV
+469 NAMENISVPKKRV

-571 QDVFWVHPDQ
+571 QDVFWMKVNELWQ
-581 VSKTPEA
+581 VQ
-588 GEFLAK
+588 
-594 GSFVIRGHRNYIRGA
+594 
-609 RLKLAVGIV
+609 LKL
-618 DYEGKRIMAGPI
+618 
-630 EALEKHSQ
+630 
-638 NFVVLKPGFT
+638 
-648 KKEAIAKKILH
+648 
-659 KINEDDL
+659 
-666 ITLDDI
+666 
-672 IRVLPSGKCDIDEE
+672 
-686 YHQRKKYEKN
+686 

>member
-1 MKPMSN
+1 MKSMSN
-7 VDIFTISDELNNLL
+7 VDIYTISNELNNLL

-56 SRIHISQ
+56 SRIHTSQ

-80 KRIKGGHVESI
+80 KRIKGAHVESI
-91 KQHNFDRVVEIR
+91 KQHNFDRVVEIK

-138 HWSNRDIS
+138 QWSHRDIS
-146 SKREYVFPNNII
+146 SKKEY
-158 LPLKRKHWSNRDI
+158 K
-171 SSKREYVFP
+171 FP

-185 NPINISE
+185 NPITV
-192 NEFTELFENNSDS
+192 NEGEFQELFENSES
-205 DVVRTLARNGL
+205 DVVRTLAMNGL
-216 GSLYAEEVIARA
+216 GSLYAEEIIKRA
-228 NEITEIDKNT
+228 NETVEVEKNMPSTE
-238 VNNNLTEEQINGL
+238 LSQEQINGL
-251 YKGFKKLFDNL
+251 YTGLKELFDNL
-262 KNESIKPQIVKSDSK
+262 KNDSIKPQIVKNDSK
-277 EDVIPLDLMK
+277 EDVVALDLVK
-287 YDSFEKTYYNT
+287 YEDFEKTYFDN

-312 TDIKQIKENA
+312 TSIKDVKEAA
-322 WNKKVGKF
+322 WNKKVNKF
-330 EKRLKLQQ
+330 EKRLSLQQ
-338 ETLDNFEKTIAD
+338 ETLDNFKKTIEE
-350 STFKGE
+350 SQHKGE
-356 VIYSNYTTI
+356 VIYSNYPSI

-374 ARDKS
+374 ARSKD

-388 LKKAKKDGMEE
+388 LKKAKNDGMDE
-399 AQIYESIDPMGIL
+399 AQIYESIDKMGVL
-412 TLKIDDTTLNI
+412 TLNIDDTKINI
-423 DPKLTIPENAENY
+423 DPKLTIPENAEKY

-444 RKTKGALIA
+444 RKIKGALIA

-459 QLEDIKSKKD
+459 QLEDIKAKKD
-469 SAMENISVPKKRV
+469 IAMEHIAVPKKRV
-482 KKNLKWYEKLRWFV
+482 KKNLKWYEKLRWFI
-496 SSDDVLV
+496 SSDNVLV

-512 ESVVKKY
+512 ESIVKKY

-541 NGHKLNDNLLKESGE
+541 NGNKLNDNLLKESGE

-561 SSAWSKGFTS
+561 SSAWSMGFTS

-581 VSKTPEA
+581 VSKTPES
-588 GEFLAK
+588 GEFLPK

-609 RLKLAVGIV
+609 RVKLAIGIV

-630 EALEKHSQ
+630 EALEAHSE

-648 KKEAIAKKILH
+648 KKEAIAKKIIN

-666 ITLDDI
+666 LTLDDI

-686 YHQRKKYEKN
+686 YYQRKKYEKY